1 MEMWIAGV
9 VREGDLE
16 EETGKCLQ
24 RNDGRYSYVI
34 GSRTMV
40 GKSGGLLLVVRSSNR
55 APKL

>member
-1 MEMWIAGV
+1 M
-9 VREGDLE
+9 REGDLE

-40 GKSGGLLLVVRSSNR
+40 GKSGGLLLVVRSSNG